1 MSSVKKDLAG
11 YSVREDAIRSVIH
24 SYTKLQA
31 DPSQSLTSEQF
42 FQVLSKQGYQ
52 KDRILQIIEQYALP
66 LLEITDIE
74 SRFERVEKNPNYV
87 GKDVDLIA
95 TARERNDQLY
105 QALQNIILPQYTAS
119 PLSEDTLKKQFQSI
133 YVRTQNQHAK
143 NNGLEFV
150 LSASDLDKKNMGTPV
165 TETAF
170 IRTVDQLI
178 ACWLKFAITG
188 DINIFAIAPMTFVT
202 GMATLS
208 ITTSESDGEYVSIYC
223 LFDDNMEQQ
232 GIVKE
237 METKIHELFTAL
249 QNNGSHFSL
258 HFIGPVCEIKM
269 RKREVLKSPNY
280 DSNKGRLPIALHAI
294 TVPLDQNVV
303 IQTGF
308 STFPTD
314 LQNPEE
320 IGKILKK
327 LYLHGAAEYT
337 DILEEGLELLTD
349 ANVALSDYLVEQA
362 QTKFRSGLQ
371 NEIRN
376 LHYEVHLWF
385 QYFSR
390 YLSSPKPVHERQMES
405 LHRLLKTTP
414 VPAYVDITKT
424 LFYDLYILTQQQHS
438 LVRKMDRF
446 SELLETYEKTSS
458 LGQRK
463 IIYPLSILEQTIAN
477 FPKVVIS
484 AQYIPQYL
492 ESTLCPRFPAEV
504 TAQLSDIPV
513 IGYELFPEL
522 AHYYFIMNAAK
533 HNPDRAHISIQID
546 ADLVKFNPED
556 DQLWLRLRY
565 TNAGNPAPESVF
577 RQLHD
582 ISQNRIYSL
591 YSNGSGISLKNA
603 LELTC
608 IQAGVSFSNSNQV
621 FGIENTEDGFMVW
634 YVLPLAKRALKH
646 IPASAL
652 QHIPSLNRDMVYS

>member
-1 MSSVKKDLAG
+1 MKKDTAR
-11 YSVREDAIRSVIH
+11 YSVREDAIHSVIH
-24 SYTKLQA
+24 SYIKLQT
-31 DPSQSLTSEQF
+31 DPGQPLTSDQF
-42 FQVLSKQGYQ
+42 FQILSKQGYQ
-52 KDRILQIIEQYALP
+52 KDRILKIIEQYALP

-95 TARERNDQLY
+95 TARDRNNQLY
-105 QALQNIILPQYTAS
+105 QALQNIILPQYTAL

-133 YVRTQNQHAK
+133 YVRTQNQNARSS
-143 NNGLEFV
+143 GSEFV
-150 LSASDLDKKNMGTPV
+150 LSASDLEKKNMGTPV

-208 ITTSESDGEYVSIYC
+208 VTTSGTDGEYISIYC
-223 LFDDNMEQQ
+223 LFDENMEQQ
-232 GIVKE
+232 GIVTE

-258 HFIGPVCEIKM
+258 HFFGPVCEIKM
-269 RKREVLKSPNY
+269 RKREVLQSPNY

-294 TVPLDQNVV
+294 TVPLDQNIV

-308 STFPTD
+308 SAFPAD

-320 IGKILKK
+320 IGKLLKK
-327 LYLHGAAEYT
+327 LYLHGTAEYA

-349 ANVALSDYLVEQA
+349 ASFVLSDSLVEQA

-390 YLSSPKPVHERQMES
+390 YLSSPKPVHERQMEA
-405 LHRLLKTTP
+405 LHKLLNTTTA
-414 VPAYVDITKT
+414 PAYVDVTKT

-438 LVRKMDRF
+438 LVQKMDRF
-446 SELLETYEKTSS
+446 AELLETYEKTST

-463 IIYPLSILEQTIAN
+463 IIYPLSILEQTITN
-477 FPKVVIS
+477 FPKVVVS

-492 ESTLCPRFPAEV
+492 ESTLTPHFPTEV
-504 TAQLSDIPV
+504 TAQLSDMPV

-522 AHYYFIMNAAK
+522 AHYYFMMNAAK
-533 HNPDRAHISIQID
+533 HNPDRTHISIQID
-546 ADLVKFNPED
+546 VDLVKFNPED
-556 DQLWLRLRY
+556 DQIWLRLKY
-565 TNAGNPAPESVF
+565 TNGGNPAAESVF
-577 RQLHD
+577 SQLHD

-591 YSNGSGISLKNA
+591 HSTGSGISLKNA

-608 IQAGVSFSNSNQV
+608 IQAGVSLSNSNQV
-621 FGIENTEDGFMVW
+621 FGIENTKDGFMVW
-634 YVLPLAKRALKH
+634 YVLPVAKRVLKH
-646 IPASAL
+646 IPESAL
-652 QHIPSLNRDMVYS
+652 QHIPSLSRDMVYS